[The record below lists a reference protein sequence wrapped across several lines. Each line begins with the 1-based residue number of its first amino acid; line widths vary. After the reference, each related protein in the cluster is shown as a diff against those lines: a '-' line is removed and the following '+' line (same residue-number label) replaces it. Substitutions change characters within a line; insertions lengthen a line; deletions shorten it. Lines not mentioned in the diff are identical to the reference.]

1 MSVTTS
7 LAASLLPT
15 GSLLRLAT
23 AGSVDDGKST
33 LIGRLLY
40 DSKAVMEDQLAAV
53 ERTSRERGNEYTD
66 LALVT
71 DGLRSEREQG
81 ITIDV
86 AYRYFGTAKRKF
98 IIADTPGHLQYTRN
112 MVTGASTAQLVIVL
126 VDARHGL
133 LEQSRRHAFLA
144 SLLGVQHIVLAVNKM
159 DLIDWDQER
168 YNWIRD
174 EFHAFAARLDI
185 HDVTTIPISA
195 LHGDNVVTK
204 SDKAPWY
211 DGPPLLSHLED
222 VYIAGD
228 RNLVDVRFPVQ
239 YVIRP
244 QTREHADHRSYAGTV
259 ASGIMRPGD
268 EVVVLPSGKTSRI
281 TAIDGPE
288 GPVAQAFPPMAV
300 SISLADDIDISRGD
314 LLARPQNQPDASTEF
329 DAMVCWMADEA
340 TLEPGRDYVIKHT
353 TRTTRVRVTALDYR
367 LDVNTLH
374 RDKSATAL
382 KLNEL
387 GRVSLRTQVPLLLD
401 EYTRN
406 AATGSFILIDPDTNV
421 TVAAGM
427 VRDTAPAATRTATPN
442 TVRHQSLVTSGE
454 RLTMGRTLWFTG
466 LSGSGKS
473 SIAVLAEQMLLEQG
487 SPAYILDG
495 DNLRHGLNAD
505 LGFTM
510 ADRAENLRRL
520 AHVATLMADAGLT
533 VLVPAISPLEEHREL
548 ARKVHS
554 EAGIEFFE
562 VFVDTPLADCE
573 LRDPKG
579 LYARARAG
587 EITHFTGIDSPYQR
601 PKNPDLRLT
610 PDHTAAQLAEQVVA
624 LLESRP

>member
-1 MSVTTS
+1 MAESNSRVS
-7 LAASLLPT
+7 LQPA

-53 ERTSRERGNEYTD
+53 ERTSRERGNDYTD

-86 AYRYFGTAKRKF
+86 AYRYFATARRKF
-98 IIADTPGHLQYTRN
+98 IIADTPGHIQYTRN

-126 VDARHGL
+126 VDARTGL

-168 YNWIRD
+168 FEWIRD
-174 EFHAFAARLDI
+174 EFHAFAARLDV
-185 HDVTTIPISA
+185 HDVTTIPMSA
-195 LHGDNVVTK
+195 LLGDNVVTK
-204 SDKAPWY
+204 SAHASWY

-259 ASGIMRPGD
+259 ASGILRPGD
-268 EVVVLPSGKTSRI
+268 EVVVLPSGKSSRI
-281 TAIDGPE
+281 TTIDGPS
-288 GPVAQAFPPMAV
+288 GPVAEAFPPMAV
-300 SISLADDIDISRGD
+300 SVSLADDIDISRGD
-314 LLARPQNQPDASTEF
+314 MLARPHNQPEASSEF
-329 DAMVCWMADEA
+329 DAMVCWMADDA
-340 TLEPGRDYVIKHT
+340 TLEPGRDYIIKQT
-353 TRTTRVRVTALDYR
+353 TRTTRARVAALGYR

-382 KLNEL
+382 KINEL
-387 GRVSLRTQVPLLLD
+387 GRITLRTQVPLLLD
-401 EYTRN
+401 EYSRN
-406 AATGSFILIDPDTNV
+406 SATGSFILIDPDTNV

-427 VRDTAPAATRTATPN
+427 VRDTAPAATRSASPN
-442 TVRHQSLVTSGE
+442 TVRHESLVSD
-454 RLTMGRTLWFTG
+454 RLTKGRTVWFTG

-473 SIAVLAEQMLLEQG
+473 SVAVVAEQMLLEEG
-487 SPAYILDG
+487 CPAYILDG

-520 AHVATLMADAGLT
+520 AYIATLMADAGLT
-533 VLVPAISPLEEHREL
+533 VLVPAISPLREHRDL
-548 ARKVHS
+548 ARSVHTD
-554 EAGIEFFE
+554 AGIEFLE
-562 VFVDTPLADCE
+562 VFVDTPLEDCE
-573 LRDPKG
+573 RRDPKG
-579 LYARARAG
+579 LYAKARRG

-601 PKNPDLRLT
+601 PRNPDLRLT
-610 PDHTAAQLAEQVVA
+610 PDGTVAELARRVVD
-624 LLESRP
+624 LLGSRA